1 MQRKLYS
8 FENFDLDVN
17 SSSMLIII
25 IGISVGLLIGI
36 AFSLVCRVVSGKVI
50 KALKNA
56 EAVDEDSARTIA
68 ELGLSKV
75 CFIKTMLKPDSALYR
90 AVGCV
95 GGFTGESA
103 GGLRKFWH
111 EKFIRDDNPV
121 KFDFG
126 TAKFYLPEEKR
137 ISAELR
143 FTEEKHPVRSFVL
156 SAVLITAVCIF
167 AIYAV
172 PELLTMF
179 DNLLTQLSA

>member
-1 MQRKLYS
+1 MPRKLYS

-25 IGISVGLLIGI
+25 IGIAVGLLVGI
-36 AFSLVCRVVSGKVI
+36 ALSLVCRVVSGKVI

-56 EAVDEDSARTIA
+56 EAVDEDSAKTIA
-68 ELGLSKV
+68 ELGLSRV
-75 CFIKTMLKPDSALYR
+75 CFAKTMLKPDSALHR

-95 GGFTGESA
+95 GGYTGEEA
-103 GGLRKFWH
+103 GGFKKFWH
-111 EKFIRDDNPV
+111 EKFIKDESSG
-121 KFDFG
+121 KFDFAA
-126 TAKFYLPEEKR
+126 AKFYLPEEKR
-137 ISAELR
+137 VSAELR

-156 SAVLITAVCIF
+156 SALLITAVCVF